1 MPVWIILI
9 TAAIAFGVSAV
20 TGKFFVPF
28 MKKISFGQT
37 IRESGPT
44 WHQSKQGTPIMGG
57 ARFILGTLVAVIF
70 GVIAYSV
77 FLNNIGEGATINNG
91 FLKLLAGII
100 ATFLFCLVGFVD
112 DYIKAIKKRNLG
124 LNSKQKLIFQ
134 FLISAGY
141 LAALYFLGDKA
152 TTINFYFF
160 ELNLG
165 IFYYPI
171 MVLFITFIV
180 NAVNLTDGIDG
191 LCGSV
196 TVVSMLCFAFIS
208 LALNQ
213 YYTEI
218 YAIAVAGA
226 CIGFLVWNLHPAKIF
241 MGDTGSMFL
250 GGAVVVMGMSMRLH
264 IVLVLVALV
273 YVLEA
278 FSVVLQVISFKLTK
292 KRIFKM
298 SPIHHHFEMCGWGE
312 YKIVIIFSVVG
323 LLSGVLGSVIA
334 VMNDISHIV
343 I

>member
-1 MPVWIILI
+1 MPVWITVA
-9 TAAIAFGVSAV
+9 TAIIAFAVSAI
-20 TGKFFVPF
+20 TGKFFIPF
-28 MKKISFGQT
+28 MKKVSFEQT

-44 WHQSKQGTPIMGG
+44 WHKSKQGTPIMGG
-57 ARFILGTLVAVIF
+57 AMFILGSLVAIVV
-70 GVIAYSV
+70 GVAAYSAYKTS
-77 FLNNIGEGATINNG
+77 IGEINAVDYS
-91 FLKLLAGII
+91 FLRLIAGVC

-124 LNSKQKLIFQ
+124 LNSKQKLVFQ

-141 LAALYFLGDKA
+141 LAALYFLGD
-152 TTINFYFF
+152 TSTSINFYFF

-171 MVLFITFIV
+171 MILFITFIV

-196 TVVSMLCFAFIS
+196 TVMCSLSFAFVAA
-208 LALNQ
+208 ALNE

-218 YAIAVAGA
+218 FSIAIAGGCV
-226 CIGFLVWNLHPAKIF
+226 GFLIWNLHPAKIF

-250 GGAVVVMGMSMRLH
+250 GGAVVAMGMSMRLH
-264 IVLVLVALV
+264 IVLVFLALV
-273 YVLEA
+273 YILEA
-278 FSVVLQVISFKLTK
+278 ASVVLQVMSFKLTG

-312 YKIVIIFSVVG
+312 YKIVIIFSLVG
-323 LLSGVLGSVIA
+323 LIAGIAGATIA
-334 VMNDISHIV
+334 VMNNVSHIV

>member
-1 MPVWIILI
+1 
-9 TAAIAFGVSAV
+9 
-20 TGKFFVPF
+20 
-28 MKKISFGQT
+28 
-37 IRESGPT
+37 
-44 WHQSKQGTPIMGG
+44 
-57 ARFILGTLVAVIF
+57 
-70 GVIAYSV
+70 
-77 FLNNIGEGATINNG
+77 
-91 FLKLLAGII
+91 
-100 ATFLFCLVGFVD
+100 
-112 DYIKAIKKRNLG
+112 
-124 LNSKQKLIFQ
+124 
-134 FLISAGY
+134 
-141 LAALYFLGDKA
+141 
-152 TTINFYFF
+152 
-160 ELNLG
+160 
-165 IFYYPI
+165 

-196 TVVSMLCFAFIS
+196 TVVSMLCFAFIA

-250 GGAVVVMGMSMRLH
+250 GGAVVVMGMTMRLH

-312 YKIVIIFSVVG
+312 YKIVIIFSAVG

-334 VMNDISHIV
+334 VMNDISRIV